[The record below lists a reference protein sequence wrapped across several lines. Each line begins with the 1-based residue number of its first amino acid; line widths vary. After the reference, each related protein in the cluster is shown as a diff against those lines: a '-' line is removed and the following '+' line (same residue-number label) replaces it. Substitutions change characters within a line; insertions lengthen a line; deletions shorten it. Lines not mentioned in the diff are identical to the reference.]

1 MKKIALMILVL
12 LFISES
18 AFATDYVNLT
28 DYDVRRFIE
37 LVNEIAPELKKSNGD
52 YNIEYFEK
60 KYASEPSFQN
70 GKSNALLTGLM
81 CAVFMLNYSNPAE
94 FQTLEDLGIDVYSYL
109 LKEGGVDY
117 RDAEV
122 MARHKKEFI
131 NAAAL
136 CL

>member
-1 MKKIALMILVL
+1 MRKYFYIILII

-28 DYDVRRFIE
+28 DYDVRRFIA

-70 GKSNALLTGLM
+70 GKSGPLLTGLM
-81 CAVFMLNYSNPAE
+81 CAVFMLNYPNPAD

-122 MARHKKEFI
+122 LARHKKEFI
-131 NAAAL
+131 NAAAI